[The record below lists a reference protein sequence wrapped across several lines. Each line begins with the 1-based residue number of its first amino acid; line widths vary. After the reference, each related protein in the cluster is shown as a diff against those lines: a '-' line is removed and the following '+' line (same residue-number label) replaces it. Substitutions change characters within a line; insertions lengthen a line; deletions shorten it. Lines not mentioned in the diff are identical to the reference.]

1 MTEQFCRMASK
12 RKKKPGRTETVHQG
26 GGAGRQAQVKEFL
39 RRAPRFTTLANT
51 AEGRERE
58 LSPSQRDFL
67 DDFAAKLAEGA
78 MEANDEA

>member
-1 MTEQFCRMASK
+1 MTSRRRAESS
-12 RKKKPGRTETVHQG
+12 RTGTVHQG
-26 GGAGRQAQVKEFL
+26 GRAGRQAQVKEFL

-78 MEANDEA
+78 MEGNDEA

>member
-1 MTEQFCRMASK
+1 MKGSYKMTSK
-12 RKKKPGRTETVHQG
+12 QKERSGLTETVHQG
-26 GGAGRQAQVKEFL
+26 GRAGRRANVKEFL

-67 DDFAAKLAEGA
+67 DDFVAKLAEGA
-78 MEANDEA
+78 PEGGDKA

>member
-1 MTEQFCRMASK
+1 MNLTGPALN
-12 RKKKPGRTETVHQG
+12 
-26 GGAGRQAQVKEFL
+26 L
-39 RRAPRFTTLANT
+39 RPRYNVAPRFTTLANT

-78 MEANDEA
+78 MEGNDEA

>member
-1 MTEQFCRMASK
+1 MTSRRRAESS
-12 RKKKPGRTETVHQG
+12 RTETVHQG
-26 GGAGRQAQVKEFL
+26 GRAGRQAQVKEFL

-58 LSPSQRDFL
+58 LTPSQRDFL

-78 MEANDEA
+78 MEGNDEA

>member
-1 MTEQFCRMASK
+1 MTSK
-12 RKKKPGRTETVHQG
+12 RRAEPSRTETVHQG
-26 GGAGRQAQVKEFL
+26 GGAARQVQVKEFL
-39 RRAPRFTTLANT
+39 RRAPRFTTLVNT

-78 MEANDEA
+78 MEGNDEA